1 MLYCAIHRYE
11 YYYYYYS
18 LCKNQSIYP
27 FFSFL
32 LGQVLY
38 ITCAETLDDLA
49 PNHPVLKEGVVV
61 SIGLDKNTKLGAVFK
76 RYIEFCN
83 ETALSKGDGGN
94 GGVVRME
101 EGDLE
106 FFHTQL
112 LCATDTAEAS
122 ALMKNDRISVRRE
135 RQAERE
141 TQAELKR
148 LQRESDREYFKHCRQ
163 LLPDFGSNKYFDL
176 ILDCRGT
183 ISDESGRNQQVLSTT
198 VKGHSVI
205 LSKRCKWLGSL
216 IQTARDERVI
226 KQRAMLQT
234 TAADADEVLN
244 EGTDDEGNFVMD
256 NANNNDDDNAHGGEV
271 VDMPEGRNIVASMS
285 SNLREDD
292 EDETRPS
299 LPRSMNMEDDD
310 FDEDDDIGV
319 LSYPV
324 RQNQQQ
330 RQGDV
335 QRSGATEIENDDDN
349 DEEGDDSD
357 GDSIAAKEPRKSRAR
372 NFDSTVKT
380 LRLNAQ
386 QELSDYLW
394 VTLPNHPPDA
404 VKLLLEFCYT
414 NRVISLGYEA
424 FIQSCKTRPL
434 KPNGSVAPYSSAR
447 RWPQGGAPQVS
458 LSVALAGIALAEE
471 AGMPRLSL
479 MCEVAASQ
487 LVSTNGS
494 NITEALS
501 ACTQQAKLTGNPLT
515 RLREV
520 AIGVILRVGPRGVYD
535 TATFR
540 RALEERST
548 SIIPTLLSGMMEAVE
563 KEKKQHEVESSRMSM
578 RAKILAGRK
587 RNLSAITESY
597 LTE

>member
-1 MLYCAIHRYE
+1 M
-11 YYYYYYS
+11 
-18 LCKNQSIYP
+18 
-27 FFSFL
+27 
-32 LGQVLY
+32 
-38 ITCAETLDDLA
+38 
-49 PNHPVLKEGVVV
+49 
-61 SIGLDKNTKLGAVFK
+61 GAVFK
-76 RYIEFCN
+76 RYTDFCN
-83 ETALSKGDGGN
+83 ETARKSNSSGGA
-94 GGVVRME
+94 VRLDDT
-101 EGDLE
+101 DLE

-112 LCATDTAEAS
+112 LQATDTAEAA
-122 ALMKNDRISVRRE
+122 ALMKNDKISVRRE
-135 RQAERE
+135 RQADRE

-148 LQRESDREYFKHCRQ
+148 LQRESDREYFKNCRQ
-163 LLPDFGSNKYFDL
+163 LLPDVGGAATSKYYDL

-183 ISDESGRNQQVLSTT
+183 ISDYHQSGRNMNQQVLSTT

-205 LSKRCKWLGSL
+205 LGKRCQWLGSL
-216 IQTARDERVI
+216 IQTAREERVI
-226 KQRAMLQT
+226 KKRAMLQT
-234 TAADADEVLN
+234 TAADADEVLIH
-244 EGTDDEGNFVMD
+244 EGTDDEGNFVVMD
-256 NANNNDDDNAHGGEV
+256 NNNNDDDAIDDVHGGEV

-292 EDETRPS
+292 DDEDEEARPS
-299 LPRSMNMEDDD
+299 VPRSMNLEEEEDD
-310 FDEDDDIGV
+310 DEDDDIGV
-319 LSYPV
+319 LAYPV

-330 RQGDV
+330 RPGDV

-349 DEEGDDSD
+349 DEDGSD
-357 GDSIAAKEPRKSRAR
+357 HDSIAAAKEPRKSRAR
-372 NFDSTVKT
+372 AFDSTVKT

-434 KPNGSVAPYSSAR
+434 KPNGAVAPYSSAR
-447 RWPQGGAPQVS
+447 RWPQSGAPQVS
-458 LSVALAGIALAEE
+458 FSVALAGIALAEE
-471 AGMPRLSL
+471 AGLPRLSL
-479 MCEVAASQ
+479 MCEVAAAQ
-487 LVSTNGS
+487 LVSMNGS

-501 ACTQQAKLTGNPLT
+501 ACTQQTKLTGNPLT

-535 TATFR
+535 TAAFR

-548 SIIPTLLSGMMEAVE
+548 SIIPTLLSGTMEAVE

-587 RNLSAITESY
+587 RNLTAITESY